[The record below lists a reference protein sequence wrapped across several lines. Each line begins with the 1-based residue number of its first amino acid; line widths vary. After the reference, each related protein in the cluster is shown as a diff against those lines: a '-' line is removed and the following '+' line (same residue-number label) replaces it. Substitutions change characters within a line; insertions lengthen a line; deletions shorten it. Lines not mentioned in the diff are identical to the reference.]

1 MGSKHMNCNCIEEIE
16 AKIKELYQ
24 PKVKAP
30 IESVRCR
37 NIAYVMS
44 GVGTGTYISIPFGIK
59 ADAPGYRSEKGK
71 DFGVVVS
78 YCPFCGTKA
87 KTDKE
92 AANAPEPKH
101 A

>member
-1 MGSKHMNCNCIEEIE
+1 MNCNCIEEIE
-16 AKIKELYQ
+16 AKIKELHQ
-24 PKVKAP
+24 PQVKAP

-37 NIAYVMS
+37 NIAYVLS
-44 GVGTGTYISIPFGIK
+44 GAGAGMYISIPFGIK
-59 ADAPGYRSEKGK
+59 ADTPGYRSEKGK

-92 AANAPEPKH
+92 AANAPEPEH